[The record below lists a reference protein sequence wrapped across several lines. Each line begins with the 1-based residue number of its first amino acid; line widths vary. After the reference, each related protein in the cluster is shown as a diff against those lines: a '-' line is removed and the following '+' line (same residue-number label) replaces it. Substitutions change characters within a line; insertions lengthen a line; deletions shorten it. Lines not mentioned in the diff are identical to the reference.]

1 MAVPLVPPWVWT
13 VPSLVLGALVAL
25 VLTFT
30 TSGASVVGTLFLQQ
44 VLDLTAA
51 VSGAVFLVFSAA
63 VAAGSAVAS
72 GVVRRLGR
80 VAAMVAGLVVV
91 GGAMSVSALAV
102 DRRSL
107 VLFLVGLF
115 VSGSGLGVASVAST
129 AHGTS
134 TTADDN
140 AGLFGGIL
148 NAAAQ
153 IGTALLTAALVALLA
168 WRWPDGA
175 ASRPA
180 SSARPEHAQ
189 AP

>member
-1 MAVPLVPPWVWT
+1 MVDTFGRRRVFLAGTLVVT
-13 VPSLVLGALVAL
+13 A
-25 VLTFT
+25 
-30 TSGASVVGTLFLQQ
+30 ASVVCALGLWTLCGALGGAGGF
-44 VLDLTAA
+44 VL
-51 VSGAVFLVFSAA
+51 G
-63 VAAGSAVAS
+63 
-72 GVVRRLGR
+72 
-80 VAAMVAGLVVV
+80 GLVTQAVGWRWLFAALVPVGVAVV
-91 GGAMSVSALAV
+91 ILARQVIDAGWGTTARPDVLGTILVTGATVL
-102 DRRSL
+102 L

-115 VSGSGLGVASVAST
+115 VSGSALGVASVALT